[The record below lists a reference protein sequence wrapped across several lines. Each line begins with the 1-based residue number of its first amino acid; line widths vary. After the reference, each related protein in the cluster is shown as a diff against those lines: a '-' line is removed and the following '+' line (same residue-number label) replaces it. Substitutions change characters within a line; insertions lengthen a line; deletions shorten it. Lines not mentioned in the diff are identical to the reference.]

1 MAEKEKEIIDDII
14 SKRRL
19 PYSIELLE
27 VSGDKYTVLTNF
39 GSKICY
45 IKKEDDYIPA
55 ENEK

>member
-1 MAEKEKEIIDDII
+1 MAKKEKEIIDDII

-27 VSGDKYTVLTNF
+27 VSGDKYTVLSNF
-39 GSKICY
+39 GSKVIY
-45 IKKEDDYIPA
+45 IKKGEDYIPM

>member
-19 PYSIELLE
+19 PYSVELLE

-39 GSKICY
+39 GSKISY
-45 IKKEDDYIPA
+45 IKKDDDYFLA

>member
-1 MAEKEKEIIDDII
+1 MVEKEKEIIDDII

-27 VSGDKYTVLTNF
+27 VSGDKFTVLSNF
-39 GSKICY
+39 GSKIIY
-45 IKKEDDYIPA
+45 VKKGEDYFPI

>member
-1 MAEKEKEIIDDII
+1 MAKKEKEIIDDII

-27 VSGDKYTVLTNF
+27 VSGDKYTVLSNF
-39 GSKICY
+39 GSKVIY
-45 IKKEDDYIPA
+45 IKKGEDYFPM